1 MTLKTLN
8 IRFWLVAIAA
18 TLGVA
23 VTMRLGFWQLSRAH
37 EKLDLQTAIQKQASM
52 PVLDANAIVLT
63 KNIAIYLHRT
73 AKLTGHWQHEY
84 TLFLDNR
91 QMNGKPGFFVLTPFV
106 FEEKTGGI
114 KRTALVQRG
123 WVARDF
129 LDRQKLPQIKEDVSE
144 VTIHGR
150 IAPAP
155 SKLYEFKGA
164 DVGIIRQNVT
174 IEDLSLEFKIDLLNM
189 TLLQIDDVNSV
200 TISDGLLRHWLQPN
214 LGVEK
219 HYGYMFQWWALST
232 LIALLFIWFQI
243 IRPRMHTKVKVTH
256 EQRKNE

>member
-1 MTLKTLN
+1 MSLKTLN
-8 IRFWLVAIAA
+8 TRFWLVAIA
-18 TLGVA
+18 TILGLA
-23 VTMRLGFWQLSRAH
+23 VTIRLGFWQLSRAH
-37 EKLDLQTAIQKQASM
+37 EKLDLQTAIQKQASL
-52 PVLDANAIVLT
+52 PVLDANTMVST
-63 KNIAIYLHRT
+63 KDIALHLHRT
-73 AKLTGHWQHEY
+73 AKLTGHWQHKH

-114 KRTALVQRG
+114 KKTALVQRG

-144 VTIHGR
+144 VTILGR

-164 DVGIIRQNVT
+164 DAGIIRQNVT
-174 IEDLSLEFKIDLLNM
+174 IEDLSQEFKIDLLNM
-189 TLLQIDDVNSV
+189 TLLQIDDANSV
-200 TISDGLLRHWLQPN
+200 NISDGLLRHWLQPN

-219 HYGYMFQWWALST
+219 HYGYMFQWWALSA
-232 LIALLFIWFQI
+232 LIAVLYVWFQL
-243 IRPRMHTKVKVTH
+243 IRPRMRAS
-256 EQRKNE
+256 QNNND